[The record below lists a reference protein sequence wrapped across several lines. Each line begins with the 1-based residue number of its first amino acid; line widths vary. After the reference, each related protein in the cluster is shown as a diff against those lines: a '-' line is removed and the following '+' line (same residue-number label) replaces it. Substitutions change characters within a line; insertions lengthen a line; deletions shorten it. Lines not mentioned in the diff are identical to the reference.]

1 MSLHA
6 EVKID
11 TILHATEDID
21 KILRCFLENF
31 NLEQEK
37 FNVQN
42 LTGHFNNPI
51 TLLSINLKKKEAEEF
66 IRNLLTKISKSDFDE
81 IYENVEELISSSGL
95 KLKIDKQRILDGKI
109 MLEQR
114 DAIKIN
120 ISCPVY
126 VKKDSKRIYQQLLEL
141 GTVSY
146 THLTL
151 PTTPYV

>member
-21 KILRCFLENF
+21 RILKCFLENF

-126 VKKDSKRIYQQLLEL
+126 VKKDSKRICLL
-141 GTVSY
+141 Y
-146 THLTL
+146 TS
-151 PTTPYV
+151 PSPRDRG

>member
-31 NLEQEK
+31 NLQQEK
-37 FNVQN
+37 FNIQN
-42 LTGHFNNPI
+42 LTGHFDNPI
-51 TLLSINLKKKEAEEF
+51 TLLSINLKKKESEEF

-81 IYENVEELISSSGL
+81 IYQNVEELISSSGL
-95 KLKIDKQRILDGKI
+95 KLKIDKQRMLNGKI

-126 VKKDSKRIYQQLLEL
+126 VKKDSKKIYQQLLEL
-141 GTVSY
+141 GK
-146 THLTL
+146 
-151 PTTPYV
+151 

>member
-21 KILRCFLENF
+21 RILKCFLENF
-31 NLEQEK
+31 NLGQEK

-81 IYENVEELISSSGL
+81 IYENVGELISSSGL
-95 KLKIDKQRILDGKI
+95 KLKIDKQRMLNGEI

-126 VKKDSKRIYQQLLEL
+126 VKKDSKKIYQQLLEL
-141 GTVSY
+141 GK
-146 THLTL
+146 
-151 PTTPYV
+151 

>member
-11 TILHATEDID
+11 TILHATEYID
-21 KILRCFLENF
+21 KIIRCFLENF

-126 VKKDSKRIYQQLLEL
+126 VKKDSKKIYQQLLEL
-141 GTVSY
+141 GK
-146 THLTL
+146 
-151 PTTPYV
+151 

>member
-126 VKKDSKRIYQQLLEL
+126 VKKDSKTIYQQLLEL
-141 GTVSY
+141 GK
-146 THLTL
+146 
-151 PTTPYV
+151 

>member
-126 VKKDSKRIYQQLLEL
+126 VKKDSKKIYQQLLEL
-141 GTVSY
+141 VK
-146 THLTL
+146 
-151 PTTPYV
+151 

>member
-21 KILRCFLENF
+21 KILRWFLENF

-81 IYENVEELISSSGL
+81 IYENVGELISSSGL
-95 KLKIDKQRILDGKI
+95 KFKIDKQKMLYGKI
-109 MLEQR
+109 ILEQR

-126 VKKDSKRIYQQLLEL
+126 VKKDSKKIYQQLLQL
-141 GTVSY
+141 AK
-146 THLTL
+146 
-151 PTTPYV
+151 

>member
-81 IYENVEELISSSGL
+81 IYENVEELVSSSGL

-126 VKKDSKRIYQQLLEL
+126 VKKDSKKIYQQLLEL
-141 GTVSY
+141 GK
-146 THLTL
+146 
-151 PTTPYV
+151 

>member
-31 NLEQEK
+31 NLKQEK

-95 KLKIDKQRILDGKI
+95 KLKIDKQRMLNGEI

-126 VKKDSKRIYQQLLEL
+126 VKKDSKKIYQQLLEL
-141 GTVSY
+141 GK
-146 THLTL
+146 
-151 PTTPYV
+151 

>member
-95 KLKIDKQRILDGKI
+95 KLKIDKQRMLNGEI

-126 VKKDSKRIYQQLLEL
+126 VKKDSKKIYQQLLEL
-141 GTVSY
+141 GK
-146 THLTL
+146 
-151 PTTPYV
+151 

>member
-21 KILRCFLENF
+21 KILKCFLENF

-37 FNVQN
+37 FNIQN
-42 LTGHFNNPI
+42 LTGHFDNPI

-81 IYENVEELISSSGL
+81 IYENVGELISSSGL
-95 KLKIDKQRILDGKI
+95 KFKIDKQKMLYGKI
-109 MLEQR
+109 ILEQR

-126 VKKDSKRIYQQLLEL
+126 VKKDSKKIYQQLLEL
-141 GTVSY
+141 GK
-146 THLTL
+146 
-151 PTTPYV
+151 

>member
-31 NLEQEK
+31 NLKQEK

-95 KLKIDKQRILDGKI
+95 KLKIDKQRMLNGKI

-126 VKKDSKRIYQQLLEL
+126 VKKDSKKIYQQLLEL
-141 GTVSY
+141 GK
-146 THLTL
+146 
-151 PTTPYV
+151 

>member
-21 KILRCFLENF
+21 RILKCFLENF
-31 NLEQEK
+31 NLGQEK

-81 IYENVEELISSSGL
+81 IYENVGELISSSGL
-95 KLKIDKQRILDGKI
+95 KLKIDKQRMLNGEI

-114 DAIKIN
+114 DAIKIS

-126 VKKDSKRIYQQLLEL
+126 VKKDSKKIYQQLLEL
-141 GTVSY
+141 GK
-146 THLTL
+146 
-151 PTTPYV
+151 

>member
-21 KILRCFLENF
+21 KILKCFLENF

-37 FNVQN
+37 FNIQN
-42 LTGHFNNPI
+42 LTGHFDNPI

-95 KLKIDKQRILDGKI
+95 KLKIDKRRILDGKI

-141 GTVSY
+141 GK
-146 THLTL
+146 
-151 PTTPYV
+151 

>member
-126 VKKDSKRIYQQLLEL
+126 VKKDSKKIYQKLLEL
-141 GTVSY
+141 GK
-146 THLTL
+146 
-151 PTTPYV
+151 

>member
-126 VKKDSKRIYQQLLEL
+126 VKKDSKKIYQQLLQL
-141 GTVSY
+141 GK
-146 THLTL
+146 
-151 PTTPYV
+151 

>member
-21 KILRCFLENF
+21 RILKCFLENF

-81 IYENVEELISSSGL
+81 IYENVGELISSSGL
-95 KLKIDKQRILDGKI
+95 KFKIDKQKMLYGKI
-109 MLEQR
+109 ILEQR

-126 VKKDSKRIYQQLLEL
+126 VKKDSKKIYQQLLEL
-141 GTVSY
+141 GK
-146 THLTL
+146 
-151 PTTPYV
+151 